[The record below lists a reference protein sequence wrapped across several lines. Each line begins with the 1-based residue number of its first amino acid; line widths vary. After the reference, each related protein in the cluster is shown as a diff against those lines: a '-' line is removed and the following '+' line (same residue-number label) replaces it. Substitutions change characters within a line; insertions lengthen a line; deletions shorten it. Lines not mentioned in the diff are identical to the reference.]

1 VEEYPDYGPRGRM
14 SISRTKFYKWL
25 IAYAI
30 YKEGTMPEED
40 RDQQGRW
47 IIIKSKKEN
56 EE

>member
-1 VEEYPDYGPRGRM
+1 M

-30 YKEGTMPEED
+30 YKEGTLPEED

-47 IIIKSKKEN
+47 IIIKSKKDDE
-56 EE
+56 